1 MFPRTCLDAAGA
13 SCLLS
18 WSSGKATCWL
28 SEKIQTVK
36 HCLVFHC
43 LSAVL
48 RIKIRWRRGLLC
60 SCLRCKTLYVPVW
73 VASLESASAES
84 DAQGFAE
91 HDGFFF
97 LQDWRLFVL
106 WGVARKLFCQQGV
119 LLHCL
124 PDVLRPVRVLSWE
137 KRSLGGTV
145 GLEVCCS

>member
-43 LSAVL
+43 LSTVL

-97 LQDWRLFVL
+97 CRIGISLYYGGWQESFSANRVFYCTV
-106 WGVARKLFCQQGV
+106 
-119 LLHCL
+119 CL
-124 PDVLRPVRVLSWE
+124 MS
-137 KRSLGGTV
+137 
-145 GLEVCCS
+145 

>member
-1 MFPRTCLDAAGA
+1 M
-13 SCLLS
+13 
-18 WSSGKATCWL
+18 
-28 SEKIQTVK
+28 
-36 HCLVFHC
+36 
-43 LSAVL
+43 
-48 RIKIRWRRGLLC
+48 
-60 SCLRCKTLYVPVW
+60 PVW